1 MKPGGIIYV
10 IIALMGLFFLYKL
23 ADMFSPGSYG
33 HAELYELNYP
43 EKKVIDAINNLKN
56 TDAELRVPKV
66 TIKNDGQ
73 FDLKDGKER
82 STDYWY
88 KVYFYDK
95 KNNQILFTWTRPSGS
110 NTTTFAFVSINS
122 GLDLGH
128 WKDVNNDFGFFEN
141 REIKKNFEETILEKL
156 KKNLERGL

>member
-10 IIALMGLFFLYKL
+10 MIALMGLFFVYKF

-33 HAELYELNYP
+33 HAEWYELNYP
-43 EKKVIDAINNLKN
+43 EKEVIDAINKLKN
-56 TDAELRVPKV
+56 SDAELRVPKV
-66 TIKNDGQ
+66 TINNVGQ
-73 FDLKDGKER
+73 VDLKDGKER

-88 KVYFYDK
+88 NIYFYDK

-110 NTTTFAFVSINS
+110 GTTTFAFVSINS

-128 WKDVNNDFGFFEN
+128 WKDVNHDFGFFEN
-141 REIKKNFEETILEKL
+141 REIKRNFEETILERV